1 VAEQY
6 IFHSRVWLLLS
17 RLQPHHSEF
26 YSLRCRYP
34 PTCSAPTTLSYLSN
48 GVLQPNVVPSAPPWY
63 SCHAPTNP
71 VVLAQRFIVCIDRR
85 IQVLFRPPLIQY
97 LRAAH
102 LRTLSHLSSSPTSF
116 PTVAQ
121 SQSSVVPSVPSLVCS
136 SIAPVMKLRLTSN
149 WLIAVAQQFIVYAL
163 RRTIAVECGSV
174 SQ

>member
-1 VAEQY
+1 M
-6 IFHSRVWLLLS
+6 LLS

-102 LRTLSHLSSSPTSF
+102 LRTLSHLPSSPTSF